1 MNNIQL
7 VRVVLDTNVVF
18 EGLTKQDG
26 ICGTIINAWF
36 HGFISVC
43 VTDALT
49 YEYVD
54 VLSRKLT
61 PTRYQRAE
69 VTLATLLSFT
79 ELITIY
85 YRWRPSSPDPG
96 DELVI
101 DCAMNANAILVT
113 ANIRDFRNAQR
124 TLGLQVMTPV
134 QFLSLLANDLSR
146 NSS

>member
-1 MNNIQL
+1 M
-7 VRVVLDTNVVF
+7 
-18 EGLTKQDG
+18 E
-26 ICGTIINAWF
+26 
-36 HGFISVC
+36 IS
-43 VTDALT
+43 
-49 YEYVD
+49 
-54 VLSRKLT
+54 
-61 PTRYQRAE
+61 RYQSVG
-69 VTLATLLSFT
+69 VTLATLLSSAD
-79 ELITIY
+79 LITIY